1 MQALPSY
8 PIIEETHLSQE
19 PADVCLLLEGTYP
32 YVAGGV
38 SSWTHDLMRTL
49 PHLKFALVTLMP
61 PSAPR
66 EYRYEMPSNVVSLTT
81 VTLQQIAV
89 GSAKIPR
96 MKRFFEQLEQCLVGL
111 TDGGGLESF
120 KVLMSLL
127 APRREDLG
135 QRILLDSREAW
146 QMLTN
151 MYNREFDDSSFLD
164 YFWSWRALLGG
175 LYSALLGPLPKAQ
188 VYHTVSTGYAG
199 LYAARAAVETGR
211 PAFVTEHGIYTNER
225 RIEIAMADWLHELPL
240 TALGIEQTKRDLK
253 DFWIAAFASY
263 SLICYQACQQIV
275 TLYEG
280 NYQFQIADGADPD
293 KLRVIPNGINF
304 PRFQEIQHS
313 REGRRPQVALI
324 GRVVPIKDVKTYI
337 RACGLL
343 KKLVPDVHAF
353 VMGPTE
359 EDEDYYADCV
369 ALAEQQGLGD
379 SLEFTGRVRIDDYL
393 GEIDVM
399 VLTSISEAQPLVLL
413 EAGAVGIP
421 SVATDVGACSEMLFG
436 RADEEPQL
444 GPAGA
449 ITLLADP
456 DATANAIAKLL
467 TDGEWYAQCS
477 SAMRSRVQKYYQEKD
492 VAKTYGEL
500 YAQMIA
506 MPDAEAIMP
515 DDARQGCLSPGF
527 FSYE

>member
-1 MQALPSY
+1 MSGPGAQ
-8 PIIEETHLSQE
+8 PIYEEKIIHE
-19 PADVCLLLEGTYP
+19 APADICVLLEGTYP

-61 PSAPR
+61 PGAPR
-66 EYRYEMPSNVVSLTT
+66 VFRYEMPDNVVSLST
-81 VTLQQIAV
+81 VTLQQLLPGKA
-89 GSAKIPR
+89 R
-96 MKRFFEQLEQCLVGL
+96 MRGMKPFFKALEQNLVTL
-111 TDGGGLESF
+111 TRGGGLESF
-120 KVLMSLL
+120 RGLMGLL
-127 APRREDLG
+127 AARRESLG
-135 QRILLDSREAW
+135 QRILLDSRESW

-151 MYNREFDDSSFLD
+151 MFQLEFADSSFLD

-175 LYSALLGPLPKAQ
+175 LYSALLGPLPAAR

-211 PAFVTEHGIYTNER
+211 PVFVTEHGIYTNER

-240 TALGIEQTKRDLK
+240 TALGIEPEGRDLK

-263 SLICYQACQQIV
+263 SLVCYQACHQIV

-280 NYQFQIADGADPD
+280 NFPFQTADGADPD
-293 KLRVIPNGINF
+293 KLRVIPNGINW
-304 PRFQEIQHS
+304 PRFQNVQHC
-313 REGRRPQVALI
+313 REGRRPQIALI

-337 RACGLL
+337 RACGIL
-343 KKLVPDVHAF
+343 KKLVPEVHCYM
-353 VMGPTE
+353 MGPTE

-393 GEIDVM
+393 GQIDVM

-421 SVATDVGACSEMLFG
+421 SVATDVGACREMLFG
-436 RADEEPQL
+436 RADEDPPL

-449 ITLLADP
+449 ITQLADP
-456 DATANAIAKLL
+456 EATALAIARLL
-467 TDGEWYAQCS
+467 TDDDWYRQCS
-477 SAMRSRVQKYYQEKD
+477 GAIRARVERYYQERD
-492 VAKTYGEL
+492 VARTYGEL
-500 YAQMIA
+500 YANLM
-506 MPDAEAIMP
+506 DMP
-515 DDARQGCLSPGF
+515 DDEQVKVA
-527 FSYE
+527 